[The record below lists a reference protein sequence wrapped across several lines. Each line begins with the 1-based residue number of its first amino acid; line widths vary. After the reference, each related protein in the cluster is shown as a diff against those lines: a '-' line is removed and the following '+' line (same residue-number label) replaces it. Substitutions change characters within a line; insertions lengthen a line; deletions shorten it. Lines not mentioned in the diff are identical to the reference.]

1 MNIKL
6 RLSLLGEQSAENDRA
21 LLLTNYIETA
31 EYRSVLETRDSTVI
45 VGRRGT
51 GKSAM
56 FLKLNDF
63 WGSQKGNY
71 VINISPDD
79 YQTIGFRGLFKRFE
93 NKYSHVRAAAKI
105 VWKYGFL
112 MEIISHLYGNYKL
125 KTEFSKYP
133 ISLEHAK
140 RWSEDSSDFFG
151 KLVKKTTPHF
161 KANDEPEFIIGTLNT
176 TLQIPD
182 LERDLLKLLELS
194 NIKFFILVDR
204 LDEGYENDEA
214 GAAIISGVI
223 ALVSEFNKRYESI
236 RPLLF
241 QRDNIIR
248 SVAKFD
254 PDYTRNIE
262 GEIIRIHWDTHQLL
276 NLVTKRLSTVFNL
289 EIVKDQKIWDRC
301 TANESSDR
309 ELQGQN
315 GFKKC
320 LQFTLY
326 RPRDILSLL
335 NQSFYEAAKVGRET
349 IILTDIEKTA
359 KSISESRLED
369 LTKEYSS
376 IIPAISPAVSV
387 FANGSPELSY
397 NEALSL
403 LDMLSTII
411 KEDETE
417 RVIQVDYRI
426 LGSDGILKALY
437 SVGFL
442 GTHDEGSN
450 SYNFCHD
457 GRNPDREFSS
467 SDKILIH
474 PCYWIGLNLSKNALA
489 PEEAEL
495 INDEYEIKVTS
506 VTPEIRS
513 QKIGALTAEI
523 GNIRTGREHAHDFE
537 SWVTTA
543 LQTIFAGHLGNV
555 EINPNGA
562 AIQRRDIVGT
572 NLVKTQ
578 NWKYIFERYGV
589 HQVVFDAKNF
599 SEIGRDEYRQLST
612 YLHGVYGTLGFIITR
627 DDEERI
633 KAGSELDWFREIY
646 YTQNKLIIRISYK
659 WLLRLLSKLRSVE
672 KHDVIESALSTLLDI
687 YERRYLS
694 LATTRSSKAKK
705 S

>member
-1 MNIKL
+1 MKL
-6 RLSLLGEQSAENDRA
+6 RASILGEQSAENDRA
-21 LLLTNYIETA
+21 LLLGNYIETA

-63 WGSQKGNY
+63 WGSQKGNH

-93 NKYSHVRAAAKI
+93 GKYSHVRAAAKI

-112 MEIISHLYGNYKL
+112 MEVISYLNGNYKL
-125 KTEFSKYP
+125 KAEFSKYP
-133 ISLEHAK
+133 ISSEHAK
-140 RWSEDSSDFFG
+140 RWAEDSSDFFG
-151 KLVKKTTPHF
+151 KLVKKTALHI
-161 KANDEPEFIIGTLNT
+161 KANDEAESIIGSLNA

-194 NIKFFILVDR
+194 GIKFFILVDR

-223 ALVSEFNKRYESI
+223 ALVSEFNKRYDSI

-262 GEIIRIHWDTHQLL
+262 GEIIRIHWDTYQLF
-276 NLVTKRLSTVFNL
+276 NLVTKRLASVFNL
-289 EIVKDQKIWDRC
+289 DIEKNQKIWDRC
-301 TANESSDR
+301 TANESADR

-335 NQSFYEAAKVGRET
+335 NQSFFEAGKVERET

-359 KSISESRLED
+359 KSISETRLED
-369 LTKEYSS
+369 LTKEYKS
-376 IIPAISPAVSV
+376 IIPTISPAVSV

-397 NEALSL
+397 TDAISL
-403 LDMLSTII
+403 LDMLSTVI
-411 KEDETE
+411 KQEDTD
-417 RVIQVDYRI
+417 RVIQVDYSI
-426 LGSDGILKALY
+426 LRSDGILRALY

-442 GTHDEGSN
+442 GTHDESSN

-457 GRNPDREFSS
+457 GRNPDREFSN

-489 PEEAEL
+489 PEEAEQ

-506 VTPEIRS
+506 ITPEIRS

-523 GNIRTGREHAHDFE
+523 GNIKTGLTGAHDFE
-537 SWVTTA
+537 NWVNTA

-572 NLVKTQ
+572 NLSKTQ
-578 NWKYIFERYGV
+578 NWKYIYEKYGV
-589 HQVVFDAKNF
+589 HQVVFDAKNY
-599 SEIGRDEYRQLST
+599 SEVGRDEYRQLST
-612 YLHGVYGTLGFIITR
+612 YLHGSYGSLGFIVTR
-627 DDEERI
+627 DEEDSI
-633 KAGSELDWFREIY
+633 KAGSELDWVREIY
-646 YTQNKLIIRISYK
+646 YTQNKLIIRLSYK
-659 WLLRLLSKLRSVE
+659 WLLRLLSKLRIVE
-672 KHDVIESALSTLLDI
+672 KYDVIENALSTMLDI

-694 LATTRSSKAKK
+694 LTTTRVSKTKK
-705 S
+705 K